1 MLRAEETKRKKQA
14 QIDAKR
20 AEEARLKSEQ
30 IAADKAQEAK
40 RLKAIEQ
47 ANELKQK
54 AEADLAAAAAAKAEV
69 DAEVAMQESSQRVRA
84 GKESVE
90 SHEMIEAALMGG
102 ADSDSEPQ
110 QDIKPSRTHQKKTRG
125 FAVKYDVV
133 ITNGS
138 NNDIDV
144 PQLLE
149 GSLKD
154 LLKEDGGR
162 RDRRTGDNNY

>member
-54 AEADLAAAAAAKAEV
+54 AEADLAAAAAAKAEA

-90 SHEMIEAALMGG
+90 SHEMIEAALMG

-110 QDIKPSRTHQKKTRG
+110 QDTKPSYLKTRG

-133 ITNGS
+133 IINGS

>member
-14 QIDAKR
+14 QIDAER

-30 IAADKAQEAK
+30 IAADKAQEAE

-47 ANELKQK
+47 ANELN
-54 AEADLAAAAAAKAEV
+54 LAAAAAAKAET

>member
-20 AEEARLKSEQ
+20 TEEARLKSEQ
-30 IAADKAQEAK
+30 IAAAKAQEAE

-54 AEADLAAAAAAKAEV
+54 AEADLAAAAAAKAEA

-90 SHEMIEAALMGG
+90 SHEMIEAALMG

-110 QDIKPSRTHQKKTRG
+110 QDAKPSRTQDQKKKRG

>member
-30 IAADKAQEAK
+30 IAADKAQEAE

-54 AEADLAAAAAAKAEV
+54 AEADLAAAAVAKAEA

-90 SHEMIEAALMGG
+90 SHEMIEAALMG

-110 QDIKPSRTHQKKTRG
+110 QDTKPSRTFNLKTRG

>member
-30 IAADKAQEAK
+30 IAADKAQEAE

-47 ANELKQK
+47 ANELN
-54 AEADLAAAAAAKAEV
+54 LAAAAAAKAET

-90 SHEMIEAALMGG
+90 SHEMIEAALMG

-110 QDIKPSRTHQKKTRG
+110 QDTKPSRTFNLKTRG

-133 ITNGS
+133 ITNGP

>member
-30 IAADKAQEAK
+30 IAADKAQEAE

-47 ANELKQK
+47 ANELN
-54 AEADLAAAAAAKAEV
+54 LAAAAAAKAET

-90 SHEMIEAALMGG
+90 SHEMIEAALMG

-110 QDIKPSRTHQKKTRG
+110 QDTKPSRTFNLKTRG

>member
-30 IAADKAQEAK
+30 IAADKAQEAE

-90 SHEMIEAALMGG
+90 SHEMIEAALMG

-110 QDIKPSRTHQKKTRG
+110 KDTKPSRTKKTRG

-154 LLKEDGGR
+154 LLKEGGGR

>member
-54 AEADLAAAAAAKAEV
+54 AEADLAAAAAAKAEA

-90 SHEMIEAALMGG
+90 SHEMIEAALMG

-110 QDIKPSRTHQKKTRG
+110 QDTKPSRTKKTRG

-154 LLKEDGGR
+154 LLKEGGGR